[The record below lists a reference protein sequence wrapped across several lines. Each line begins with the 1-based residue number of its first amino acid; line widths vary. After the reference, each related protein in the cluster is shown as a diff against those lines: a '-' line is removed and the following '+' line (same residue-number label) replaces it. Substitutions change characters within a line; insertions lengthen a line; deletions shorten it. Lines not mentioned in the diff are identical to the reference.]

1 MGCGS
6 CSSTKDGIP
15 AGCNN
20 NGSCGTGC
28 GNMLDVY
35 DWLSNIYY
43 IDDVVRHPLVEVRFK
58 GTRKGFYKNPSNL
71 ALEIGQKVVV
81 ETAMGG
87 HDVGEISLVGPLVK
101 VQMKKYRVKENS
113 ADLKKIYRVTTE
125 NDLEKWRTAK
135 AREYITQM
143 KSREFAIEQRL
154 QMKISDVE
162 YQGDNT
168 KATFY
173 YTAEGRVD
181 FRELIKVLARSF
193 KVKIEMR
200 QIGLRQEAGRL
211 GGIGSC
217 GRELCCSTWLTDF
230 HSVPTTAARYQNLFL
245 NPLKLSGQCG
255 RLKCC
260 LNYELDT
267 YLEALE
273 DFPSDNV
280 TLNTSK
286 GKARVVKTDILKG
299 IMFFILEDDPTKKF
313 MPLEVQDVKD
323 LLKKQKDGEMTVID
337 DFEDYAIE
345 EVVVSKEVAIS
356 GDIVADDLDRFDKR
370 PNKGNKR
377 KKPRPKGD
385 RPQSSGGG
393 DKKGPNDRKPKSPG
407 DRNRPNRND
416 GNRSEGKPQSGD
428 KSKDQNKENGP
439 PQQKGQGP
447 ESKERSGQNKG
458 NRNRNSRNRKPKG
471 ENPPKGESN
480 NEIKS

>member
-1 MGCGS
+1 
-6 CSSTKDGIP
+6 
-15 AGCNN
+15 
-20 NGSCGTGC
+20 
-28 GNMLDVY
+28 MLDVY
-35 DWLSNIYY
+35 DWLSNVYY
-43 IDDVVRHPLVEVRFK
+43 VDDVVRHSLVEVRFK
-58 GTRKGFYKNPSNL
+58 GTRKGFYRNTNNL

-81 ETAMGG
+81 EAAMGG

-101 VQMKKYRVKENS
+101 VQMKKYRIKENS
-113 ADLKKIYRVTTE
+113 HDLKKVYRVATD
-125 NDLEKWRTAK
+125 NDIEKWRTAK

-143 KSREFAIEQRL
+143 KSREFAIELKL

-162 YQGDNT
+162 FQGDNT

-181 FRELIKVLARSF
+181 FRELIKVFARSF

-273 DFPSDNV
+273 EFPNDNV
-280 TLNTSK
+280 TLKTSK
-286 GKARVVKTDILKG
+286 GKARVVKTDILRG

-323 LLKKQKDGEMTVID
+323 LLKKQENGEVAIID
-337 DFEDYAIE
+337 DFEDYAID

-356 GDIVADDLDRFDKR
+356 GDIMADDLDRFDKR
-370 PNKGNKR
+370 PNKGKKR
-377 KKPRPKGD
+377 RKPRPKGGK
-385 RPQSSGGG
+385 PQGRGG
-393 DKKGPNDRKPKSPG
+393 DDKRGPNDRKPKSPG
-407 DRNRPNRND
+407 NGNKQNRNNRNRL
-416 GNRSEGKPQSGD
+416 EGKPKNGE
-428 KSKDQNKENGP
+428 KSNDQNRENR
-439 PQQKGQGP
+439 PQRQNGP

-458 NRNRNSRNRKPKG
+458 NRNRNNRNRNRKPGGQNESKG
-471 ENPPKGESN
+471 GSN
-480 NEIKS
+480 TETKS